1 MSLVE
6 HRWTILVA
14 VIVVIAAA
22 LYLGNNWIDKKE
34 EHAKEYARDVRGQA
48 QDHRVNQIRKMVED
62 GGGVYHEG
70 VGVTATA
77 RIDTLPLKGSGARSE
92 EAFLAVDCFIQ
103 NLKLDQR
110 TLAYRTCTRADFASG
125 GKASL
130 TDNHGKL
137 YQRAEPANMAM
148 KSTTVKSGSVK
159 VNDGITDRLV
169 FEAPTGEIEYLDL
182 RLPAANVGGEGVIE
196 IRIPADKIKRRQ

>member
-1 MSLVE
+1 MSIVE
-6 HRWTILVA
+6 HRWKILVA
-14 VIVVIAAA
+14 VIVVIVAA
-22 LYLGNNWIDKKE
+22 LYLGNNWIDRKK
-34 EHAKEYARDVRGQA
+34 EHAKEYARDVRGQV

-77 RIDTLPLKGSGARSE
+77 RIGTLPLKGSGARSE

-110 TLAYRTCTRADFASG
+110 TLAYRTWTRADFATG

-159 VNDGITDRLV
+159 VNDGISDRLV

>member
-1 MSLVE
+1 MSIVE

-14 VIVVIAAA
+14 AIVAIAAA
-22 LYLGNNWIDKKE
+22 LYLGNKWINKKE

-77 RIDTLPLKGSGARSE
+77 RIGTLPLKGSGERSE

-110 TLAYRTCTRADFASG
+110 TLAYRTWTRADFAPG

-137 YQRAEPANMAM
+137 YQRAEPASMAI

-159 VNDGITDRLV
+159 VNDGISDRLV
-169 FEAPTGEIEYLDL
+169 FEAPPGEIEYLDL